1 MLRDP
6 ESLYEGRRSDRL
18 LKVKTFE
25 DDEATVLD
33 HEEGSGRCQGMLGAL
48 HVINSKGIEFRI
60 GSGFNDN

>member
-25 DDEATVLD
+25 DDEATVLN
-33 HEEGSGRCQGMLGAL
+33 HEEGSGRC
-48 HVINSKGIEFRI
+48 
-60 GSGFNDN
+60 